1 MYGTEQIIPGTI
13 IAGPELDPIVGYICV
28 RNGIITEI
36 GEESTYSTNIIAPGF
51 VNAHTHLGDS
61 VCKDP
66 PLGKASGF
74 RVKRDLDS
82 LVKPPD
88 GLKHRILRETS
99 YKTLIEY
106 IKKSLLDMIGTGT
119 CAFADFREGGVLGV
133 AALNKALEGLEL
145 HSLIFGRPSE
155 PQLPLGVV
163 LAEVR
168 RVLLRS
174 DGLGMSGANDLDM
187 ELLQEIT
194 ACTRDRKKLFA
205 IHAGEKDR
213 SDIEKALSLEPDLL
227 IHLTHAT
234 KKDLDEVAQT
244 EVPVVVCPRSNFVT
258 GVGMA
263 PIAEMLE
270 AGIRVAA
277 GTDNVMLNSVNMFAE
292 MEFMSKVFSIEDRQV
307 FKICTLN
314 GSFVMG
320 PDSTGSIEKGNKAN
334 LMILNGNSNNLAG
347 IKDPISGI
355 TKRARPDDILAVL
368 HS

>member
-1 MYGTEQIIPGTI
+1 MYGTEQIISGTI
-13 IAGPELDPIVGYICV
+13 IAGPEILPIEGYICV
-28 RNGIITEI
+28 KNGIITEI
-36 GEESTYSTNIIAPGF
+36 GEERTNSKNIIAPCF

-66 PLGKASGF
+66 VLGKTSGF
-74 RVKRDLDS
+74 RVQRDLDS

-88 GLKHRILRETS
+88 GLKHRILRETP
-99 YKTLIEY
+99 YKTLVGHIRR
-106 IKKSLLDMIGTGT
+106 SLLDMIDTGT
-119 CAFADFREGGVLGV
+119 CAFADFREGGFLGV

-145 HSLIFGRPSE
+145 RSLIFGRPAE
-155 PQLPLGVV
+155 PDLPLQVV
-163 LAEVR
+163 LSEVR
-168 RVLLRS
+168 RILLRS

-187 ELLQEIT
+187 NLLQEIT
-194 ACTRDRKKLFA
+194 TCTRERKKLFA
-205 IHAGEKDR
+205 IHAGEKNR

-227 IHLTHAT
+227 IHLTHAG
-234 KKDLDEVAQT
+234 KKDLDEIAQAKI
-244 EVPVVVCPRSNFVT
+244 PVVVCPRSNFVT
-258 GVGMA
+258 GAGMA

-292 MEFMSKVFSIEDRQV
+292 MEFMSKIFSIDDRQV

-320 PDSTGSIEKGNKAN
+320 PDSMCSIEKGNKAN
-334 LMILNGNSNNLAG
+334 LMILNGDSNNLAG
-347 IKDPISGI
+347 IQDPVGGI

>member
-1 MYGTEQIIPGTI
+1 MYGTEQVISGTI
-13 IAGPELDPIVGYICV
+13 IAGPELVPIEGYICV
-28 RNGIITEI
+28 KNGVITEV
-36 GEESTYSTNIIAPGF
+36 GEERTRSANIIAPCF

-66 PLGKASGF
+66 PLGRTCGF
-74 RVKRDLDS
+74 RVQRDLDS

-99 YKTLIEY
+99 YKILVEHIRR
-106 IKKSLLDMIGTGT
+106 SLLDMIETGT
-119 CAFADFREGGVLGV
+119 CAFADFREGGVVGI

-145 HSLIFGRPSE
+145 HSLIFGRPAE
-155 PQLPLGVV
+155 PELPLGVV
-163 LAEVR
+163 LAEIR
-168 RVLLRS
+168 RILLHS
-174 DGLGMSGANDLDM
+174 DGLGISGANDLEM
-187 ELLQEIT
+187 NLLQGIT
-194 ACTRDRKKLFA
+194 ACARNRKKLFA
-205 IHAGEKDR
+205 IHAGEKNR

-234 KKDLDEVAQT
+234 KKDLDEIAQA
-244 EVPVVVCPRSNFVT
+244 EIPVVVCPRSNFVT

-292 MEFMSKVFSIEDRQV
+292 MEFMSKVFSIDDRQV

-320 PDSTGSIEKGNKAN
+320 SGSTGSIEKGNKAN
-334 LMILNGNSNNLAG
+334 IMILNGNSNNLAG
-347 IKDPISGI
+347 IRDPIGGI

>member
-1 MYGTEQIIPGTI
+1 MYGTEQIISGTI
-13 IAGPELDPIVGYICV
+13 ISGPELIPIEGYICV
-28 RNGIITEI
+28 RNGRITEI
-36 GEESTYSTNIIAPGF
+36 GEERTNSKNIIAPCF

-66 PLGKASGF
+66 VLGKTSGF
-74 RVKRDLDS
+74 RIERDLDS
-82 LVKPPD
+82 LVKPPN

-99 YKTLIEY
+99 YRALIEH
-106 IKKSLLDMIGTGT
+106 IRRSLLDMIETGT

-145 HSLIFGRPSE
+145 HSLIFGRPAE
-155 PQLPLGVV
+155 PQLPLEVV
-163 LAEVR
+163 FAEIR
-168 RVLLRS
+168 RILLHS

-213 SDIEKALSLEPDLL
+213 SDIEKAMSLEPDLL

-234 KKDLDEVAQT
+234 KKDLDEVAQA
-244 EVPVVVCPRSNFVT
+244 EIPIVVCPRSNFVT

-263 PIAEMLE
+263 PIVEMLE

-292 MEFMSKVFSIEDRQV
+292 MEFMSKIFSIDDRQV

-334 LMILNGNSNNLAG
+334 LMILNGSSNNLTG
-347 IKDPISGI
+347 IQDPISGI
-355 TKRARPDDILAVL
+355 TKRARPDDILTVL

>member
-1 MYGTEQIIPGTI
+1 MYGTEQIISGTI
-13 IAGPELDPIVGYICV
+13 ISGPELVPIEGYICV
-28 RNGIITEI
+28 RNGRITEV
-36 GEESTYSTNIIAPGF
+36 GEERTYSKNIIAPCF

-66 PLGKASGF
+66 VLGKVSGF
-74 RVKRDLDS
+74 RIQRDLDS
-82 LVKPPD
+82 LVKPPE
-88 GLKHRILRETS
+88 GLKHRILKETA
-99 YKTLIEY
+99 YKTLIEH
-106 IKKSLLDMIGTGT
+106 IRRSLLDMIDTGT
-119 CAFADFREGGVLGV
+119 CAFADFREGGVVGV
-133 AALNKALEGLEL
+133 AALNKALEDLEL
-145 HSLIFGRPSE
+145 HSLIFGRPTE
-155 PQLPLGVV
+155 PQLPLEVV

-168 RVLLRS
+168 RVLLHS
-174 DGLGMSGANDLDM
+174 DGLGMSGANDLEM
-187 ELLQEIT
+187 ELLREIT
-194 ACTRDRKKLFA
+194 ASTRDRKKLFA

-234 KKDLDEVAQT
+234 RKDFDEVAQAKI
-244 EVPVVVCPRSNFVT
+244 PVVVCPRSNFVT

-270 AGIRVAA
+270 AGIQVAA

-292 MEFMSKVFSIEDRQV
+292 MEFMSKIFSIDDRQV

-334 LMILNGNSNNLAG
+334 LMILNGSSNNLSG
-347 IKDPISGI
+347 IQDPIGGI

>member
-1 MYGTEQIIPGTI
+1 MYSTEQVISGTI
-13 IAGPELDPIVGYICV
+13 IAGPELEPVEGYICV
-28 RNGIITEI
+28 KNGIITEV
-36 GEESTYSTNIIAPGF
+36 GEEHTSSKNIIAPCF

-74 RVKRDLDS
+74 RIQRDLDS
-82 LVKPPD
+82 LVKPPA

-99 YKTLIEY
+99 YKTLIES
-106 IKKSLLDMIGTGT
+106 IRKSLLDMIETGT
-119 CAFADFREGGVLGV
+119 CAFADFREGGVVGV

-145 HSLIFGRPSE
+145 HSLIFGRPTE
-155 PQLPLGVV
+155 PQLPLEVV

-168 RVLLRS
+168 RVLLHS
-174 DGLGMSGANDLDM
+174 DGLGISGANDLDM
-187 ELLQEIT
+187 ELLQEIV

-234 KKDLDEVAQT
+234 KKDLDEVAQAKI
-244 EVPVVVCPRSNFVT
+244 PVVVCPRSNLVT
-258 GVGMA
+258 GAGMT

-277 GTDNVMLNSVNMFAE
+277 GTDNVMLNSVNMFTE
-292 MEFMSKVFSIEDRQV
+292 MEFMSKVFSIDHRQV

-314 GSFVMG
+314 GSFVLG
-320 PDSTGSIEKGNKAN
+320 PDSTGSIEKGNKVS
-334 LMILNGNSNNLAG
+334 LMILNGSSNNLAR
-347 IKDPISGI
+347 IHDPISGI
-355 TKRARPDDILAVL
+355 VKRARPDDILALL

>member
-1 MYGTEQIIPGTI
+1 M
-13 IAGPELDPIVGYICV
+13 
-28 RNGIITEI
+28 
-36 GEESTYSTNIIAPGF
+36 
-51 VNAHTHLGDS
+51 
-61 VCKDP
+61 
-66 PLGKASGF
+66 
-74 RVKRDLDS
+74 
-82 LVKPPD
+82 
-88 GLKHRILRETS
+88 
-99 YKTLIEY
+99 IE
-106 IKKSLLDMIGTGT
+106 TGT
-119 CAFADFREGGVLGV
+119 CAFADFREGGVVGV
-133 AALNKALEGLEL
+133 VALNKALEGLKL
-145 HSLIFGRPSE
+145 HSLVFGRPAE
-155 PQLPLGVV
+155 PLLPLEIV

-168 RVLLRS
+168 RILLRS
-174 DGLGMSGANDLDM
+174 DGLGMSGANDLNM
-187 ELLQEIT
+187 GRLQDIT

-234 KKDLDEVAQT
+234 GKDLDEVAQT
-244 EVPVVVCPRSNFVT
+244 KIPVVVCPRSNFVT

-292 MEFMSKVFSIEDRQV
+292 MEFMSKIFSIDDRQV

-347 IKDPISGI
+347 IQDPVSGI

>member
-1 MYGTEQIIPGTI
+1 M
-13 IAGPELDPIVGYICV
+13 V
-28 RNGIITEI
+28 
-36 GEESTYSTNIIAPGF
+36 
-51 VNAHTHLGDS
+51 
-61 VCKDP
+61 
-66 PLGKASGF
+66 
-74 RVKRDLDS
+74 
-82 LVKPPD
+82 
-88 GLKHRILRETS
+88 
-99 YKTLIEY
+99 
-106 IKKSLLDMIGTGT
+106 GTGT
-119 CAFADFREGGVLGV
+119 CAFADFREGGVVGV

-145 HSLIFGRPSE
+145 HSLVFGRPSE
-155 PQLPLGVV
+155 PQLPLEVV

-168 RVLLRS
+168 RILLHS

-187 ELLQEIT
+187 ELLQEISS
-194 ACTRDRKKLFA
+194 CTRDRKKLFA
-205 IHAGEKDR
+205 IHAGEKNR

-234 KKDLDEVAQT
+234 EKDLDEVTQ
-244 EVPVVVCPRSNFVT
+244 EEIPVVVCPRSNFLT

-292 MEFMSKVFSIEDRQV
+292 MEFMSKIFSIDDRQV

-314 GSFVMG
+314 GSFIMG

-334 LMILNGNSNNLAG
+334 LMILNGSSNNLAG
-347 IKDPISGI
+347 IQDPISGI